1 MSRINPKIKHVMLGF
16 GDKMIMDHADSH
28 GDFVA
33 YNIDNIFKTVKN
45 KTGKRLFTGTR
56 VHYVFFKDPQEYL
69 ALCML
74 DEEYPKE
81 HGLEFVS
88 VLVNELKKEYPNLTS
103 KSIPAEGFKS
113 FKPTLIRL
121 LKEYNSIGPDKLQLV
136 KNEIKNTEG
145 VVTESLNQLLERS
158 AHIENMKEQVEML
171 SENSVVLMS
180 NATSVRKQRERRKL
194 CLMVGFGG
202 GVCFVIYLILAFFC
216 GIILQDC
223 F

>member
-16 GDKMIMDHADSH
+16 GDKMIMDYADSQ

-56 VHYVFFKDPQEYL
+56 VQYVFFKDPQEYL

-74 DEEYPKE
+74 DEDYPKE
-81 HGLEFVS
+81 HGLDFVS
-88 VLVNELKKEYPNLTS
+88 TLVNELKNEFPNLTS
-103 KSIPAEGFKS
+103 RTIPQDGFKS
-113 FKPTLIRL
+113 FKPTLLRL
-121 LKEYNSIGPDKLQLV
+121 LNEYNSIGPDKLQLV
-136 KNEIKNTEG
+136 KHEVKKTEG
-145 VVTESLNQLLERS
+145 VVTESLNQLLERT
-158 AHIENMKEQVEML
+158 AHIDNMQRQVEML
-171 SENSVVLMS
+171 SENSVVLMT

-194 CLMVGFGG
+194 CMMIGFGG
-202 GVCFVIYLILAFFC
+202 GVCFVIYLILALFC
-216 GIILQDC
+216 GVILQDC